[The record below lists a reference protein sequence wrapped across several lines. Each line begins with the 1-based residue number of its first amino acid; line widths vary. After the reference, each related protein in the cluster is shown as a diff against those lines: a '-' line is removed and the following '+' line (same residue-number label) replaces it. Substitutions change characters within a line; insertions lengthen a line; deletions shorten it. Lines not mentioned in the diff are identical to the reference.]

1 MHKLRFYDRISLQ
14 KSDRPVPAVY
24 TGKEFN
30 MKDQVL
36 QKINALNDAYVQ
48 RWIDIVNLESPT
60 HSKAGVDSVGEYFI
74 RYATERGWK
83 VEVFEQPVAGN
94 VVTVTMNADVDAA
107 PLALSGHMDT
117 VHEIGSFGS
126 PAARVEGDTLY
137 GPGTTDCKGGIVA
150 GFLAMEALDACGYR
164 KRPVVMYLQ
173 SDEEGGGKY
182 SGDATINHIC
192 DRAVGSIAFL
202 NLEGGGKP
210 QLCIGRKGIATFEFT
225 VEGVEGHAAGC
236 ATHGSNA
243 ILEAAYK
250 IIELEKFKDKD
261 GLTCCCAI
269 IHGGTKHNIVPGK
282 CEFKAN
288 VRFANKQQLEEF
300 TAFAEDL
307 CKDIKVPGCTCR
319 VVLPRVRPAMERCD
333 RNVSLAERLN
343 EIWQDCGLDP
353 YPLVTSIGG
362 SDAAN
367 VSDRGIPTVDSLGTF
382 GGKIHSVYEFG
393 TISSLAEQAKRL
405 ALAALYL

>member
-1 MHKLRFYDRISLQ
+1 
-14 KSDRPVPAVY
+14 
-24 TGKEFN
+24 

-36 QKINALNDAYVQ
+36 QKIDALNDAYVQ
-48 RWIDIVNLESPT
+48 RWVDVCMLESPT

-94 VVTVTMNADVDAA
+94 VVTVTMNADVNET

-126 PAARVEGDTLY
+126 PAVRVEGDKIY

-202 NLEGGGKP
+202 NLEGASTE
-210 QLCIGRKGIATFEFT
+210 QICVSRKGIATYEFT

-236 ATHGSNA
+236 ATYGSNA
-243 ILEAAYK
+243 IL
-250 IIELEKFKDKD
+250 
-261 GLTCCCAI
+261 
-269 IHGGTKHNIVPGK
+269 
-282 CEFKAN
+282 
-288 VRFANKQQLEEF
+288 
-300 TAFAEDL
+300 
-307 CKDIKVPGCTCR
+307 
-319 VVLPRVRPAMERCD
+319 
-333 RNVSLAERLN
+333 
-343 EIWQDCGLDP
+343 
-353 YPLVTSIGG
+353 
-362 SDAAN
+362 
-367 VSDRGIPTVDSLGTF
+367 
-382 GGKIHSVYEFG
+382 
-393 TISSLAEQAKRL
+393 
-405 ALAALYL
+405 